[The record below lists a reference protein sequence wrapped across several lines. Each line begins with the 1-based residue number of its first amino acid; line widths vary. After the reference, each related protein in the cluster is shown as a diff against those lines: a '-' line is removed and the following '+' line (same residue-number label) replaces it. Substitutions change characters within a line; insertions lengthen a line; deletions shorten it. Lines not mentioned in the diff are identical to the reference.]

1 MDRRAFIT
9 MVGGSILAAPL
20 LAQGQPQSAKVY
32 TIGVITNTGSAADV
46 SGPNPRNQNVAA
58 LLRGLREFG
67 YEHGRDFVM
76 EARCTEGRFEQSQ
89 ILAWVAPSTARRAGQ
104 LLPHPRPQNNP
115 REGGSLANHP
125 RKAGSSCL

>member
-46 SGPNPRNQNVAA
+46 SGPNPEIRTS
-58 LLRGLREFG
+58 L
-67 YEHGRDFVM
+67 
-76 EARCTEGRFEQSQ
+76 
-89 ILAWVAPSTARRAGQ
+89 PSYAV
-104 LLPHPRPQNNP
+104 
-115 REGGSLANHP
+115 SANS
-125 RKAGSSCL
+125 ATSMVGTS